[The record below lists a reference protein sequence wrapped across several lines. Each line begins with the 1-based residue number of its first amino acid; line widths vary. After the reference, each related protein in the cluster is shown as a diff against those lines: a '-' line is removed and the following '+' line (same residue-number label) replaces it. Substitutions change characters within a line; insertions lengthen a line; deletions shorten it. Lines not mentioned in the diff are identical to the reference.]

1 MDDVLAEN
9 GESFGVTAHRMD
21 GICHR
26 VTMVV
31 GPPCKWD
38 IACSIHVGGSRRS
51 ALEIFVRKAER
62 TKDNPP
68 RRPAV

>member
-1 MDDVLAEN
+1 MMCLRENEVL
-9 GESFGVTAHRMD
+9 FGVIAHRMD
-21 GICHR
+21 SICHR

-31 GPPCKWD
+31 GPPCKRD
-38 IACSIHVGGSRRS
+38 IACSIHVGGSRHS

-68 RRPAV
+68 RQPAV